1 MKTRRLGLTLNSR
14 DELHIPTFEQVY
26 IGTEVIMTHLMRKW
40 VRKKKIM
47 LHISIQLRIST
58 HSIYGNHN
66 LSVHCNKLK
75 RIYLLRSTV
84 HPTAELV
91 FFSDVVFRQKSK
103 LFFIIMANTNWC
115 NPNFYFHYVIH
126 KLAHNRD
133 LTNTILYTPCG
144 FPSWTLQTAIFCNR
158 RLQNMIGTEEYAI
171 GP

>member
-1 MKTRRLGLTLNSR
+1 VVV
-14 DELHIPTFEQVY
+14 ELAGGVKEREREE
-26 IGTEVIMTHLMRKW
+26 EVD
-40 VRKKKIM
+40 
-47 LHISIQLRIST
+47 
-58 HSIYGNHN
+58 
-66 LSVHCNKLK
+66 
-75 RIYLLRSTV
+75 TV
-84 HPTAELV
+84 HSPSDGRIV

-144 FPSWTLQTAIFCNR
+144 FPLWTLQ
-158 RLQNMIGTEEYAI
+158 GTEEYAI